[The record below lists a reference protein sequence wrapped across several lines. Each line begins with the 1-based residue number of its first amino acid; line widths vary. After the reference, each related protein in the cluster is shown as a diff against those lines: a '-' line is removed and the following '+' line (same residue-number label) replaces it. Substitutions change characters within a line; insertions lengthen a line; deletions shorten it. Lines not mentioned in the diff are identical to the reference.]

1 MSRAERPHGSF
12 ATPRVIQLVHELPG
26 RVRLRLPW
34 LRQAPEQARDLA
46 DALARLD
53 VSMELEL
60 RPWTGSLLCRYD
72 PERLDAERILAAVR
86 RETGVAIVRRPGE
99 HAPELDAG
107 ARRAAGARAS
117 RFSSAMRESFRGINR
132 SVMRQTEGHLDL
144 GALFALGFLTLGA
157 VEIASTRRLP
167 APPWFNLAWW
177 SFRTLTI
184 FGAGEAEGDEA
195 SEAGADDDAGEVD
208 AGD

>member
-1 MSRAERPHGSF
+1 MSRAERPRGP
-12 ATPRVIQLVHELPG
+12 AGTPRVIQLVHELPG
-26 RVRLRLPW
+26 RLRLRLPW

-53 VSMELEL
+53 VSMDLDL

-72 PERLDAERILAAVR
+72 PERLDPERILTAVR

-107 ARRAAGARAS
+107 MRRAAGARAS

-144 GALFALGFLTLGA
+144 GALVALGFLALGA
-157 VEIASTRRLP
+157 AEIASTRRLP
-167 APPWFNLAWW
+167 VPPWFNLAWW

-184 FGAGEAEGDEA
+184 FGDGEGEEAGEGEAQDLGDV
-195 SEAGADDDAGEVD
+195 GADD
-208 AGD
+208 

>member
-1 MSRAERPHGSF
+1 MKEGARQSDLS
-12 ATPRVIQLVHELPG
+12 PRVIQLVHELPG
-26 RVRLRLPW
+26 RLRMRLPW
-34 LRQAPEQARDLA
+34 LRQQPDEARGLA

-53 VSMELEL
+53 VSMDVAL

-72 PERLDAERILAAVR
+72 PERIDGERIVAAVR
-86 RETGVAIVRRPGE
+86 RETGVASVRRPGE

-107 ARRAAGARAS
+107 IRRAAGVRAS

-144 GALFALGFLTLGA
+144 GALAALGFLALGA
-157 VEIASTRRLP
+157 AEIASMRRLP

-184 FGAGEAEGDEA
+184 FGEDEEGEESTEGGAETEADTGD
-195 SEAGADDDAGEVD
+195 D
-208 AGD
+208 

>member
-1 MSRAERPHGSF
+1 MKETPRRSDLA
-12 ATPRVIQLVHELPG
+12 PRVIQLVHELPG

-34 LRQAPEQARDLA
+34 LRQHPDEARDLA
-46 DALARLD
+46 EALARLD
-53 VSMELEL
+53 ASMEVEL

-72 PERLDAERILAAVR
+72 PERLDGDRIVAAVR
-86 RETGVAIVRRPGE
+86 RETAVTSVRRPGE

-107 ARRAAGARAS
+107 MRRAAGVRAS

-144 GALFALGFLTLGA
+144 GALAALGFLALGA
-157 VEIASTRRLP
+157 AEIASMRRLP

-184 FGAGEAEGDEA
+184 FGEDEEGEATEAGGEAEADTDGGD
-195 SEAGADDDAGEVD
+195 
-208 AGD
+208 